1 MSRKKID
8 SWKDLKVLQKA
19 HELVLEIYKITNSF
33 PDDEKYR
40 LIDQIC
46 RASSLIPTN
55 IAEGKG
61 RRSKKDYIK
70 FLIIARSSAEE
81 VKYLLLLS
89 KDLNFISD
97 ELYEEMI
104 NNYDEVGKMLNGLIR
119 SLNKS
124 V

>member
-1 MSRKKID
+1 MNGKRIK
-8 SWKDLKVLQKA
+8 SWKDLNVLQKA
-19 HELVLEIYKITNSF
+19 HELVLRIYDITNNF
-33 PDDEKYR
+33 PDVERYR
-40 LIDQIC
+40 LVDQIC
-46 RASSLIPTN
+46 RAASSIPTN

-61 RRSKKDYIK
+61 RNSKKDYIK
-70 FLIIARSSAEE
+70 FLIIARGSAEE